1 MKAAIYTGVSTNGQ
15 TVKNQLIELRAVA
28 ERKGWEVVAEYTD
41 KGISGAKGRDERPG
55 LDSMMMAANRKE
67 FDVLMAWS
75 IDRLGRSLLHLLQT
89 MNVLHA
95 RGIDLYLDREGIDT
109 STPMGQMIF
118 NITGSFAQFE
128 RSMIQERVKAG
139 MARAKKEGKHV
150 GRPRVKPETEI
161 KIIKLRNKHGWG
173 VHRLAKAVGC
183 GSGTVQRVL
192 KQAMS

>member
-1 MKAAIYTGVSTNGQ
+1 MKAAIYTRVSTNGQ

-28 ERKGWEVVAEYTD
+28 ERKGWEVVAEYAD
-41 KGISGAKGRDERPG
+41 KGISGAKGREERPG
-55 LDSMMMAANRKE
+55 LDSMMIAANRKE
-67 FDVLMAWS
+67 FDILMAWS
-75 IDRLGRSLLHLLQT
+75 IDRLGRSLIHLLQT
-89 MNVLHA
+89 MNELHA
-95 RGIDLYLDREGIDT
+95 RGVDLYLDREGIDT

-139 MARAKKEGKHV
+139 MARAKKEGKHI
-150 GRPRVKPETEI
+150 GRPRVKPEIEI

-173 VHRLAKAVGC
+173 VHRLAQAVGC

-192 KQAMS
+192 KQAAS

>member
-1 MKAAIYTGVSTNGQ
+1 MKAAIYTRVSTNSQ
-15 TVKNQLIELRAVA
+15 TTKNQLMELRAVA
-28 ERKGWEVVAEYTD
+28 KRKKWKIVAEYSD

-55 LDSMMMAANRKE
+55 LDSMMKAANRKE
-67 FDVLMAWS
+67 FDILMSWS

-89 MNVLHA
+89 MNELHA
-95 RGIDLYLDREGIDT
+95 RGVDLYLDREGIDT

-118 NITGSFAQFE
+118 NITGAFAQFE

-150 GRPRVKPETEI
+150 GRPKINPQTEI

-173 VHRLAKAVGC
+173 IHKIAQAVGC

-192 KQAMS
+192 KEAA

>member
-1 MKAAIYTGVSTNGQ
+1 MKAAIYTRVSTRGQ

-28 ERKGWEVVAEYTD
+28 ERKGWEVVAEYKD
-41 KGISGAKGRDERPG
+41 KGISGCKGRDERPG
-55 LDSMMMAANRKE
+55 LDSMMKAANRKE
-67 FDVLMAWS
+67 FDVVMAWS
-75 IDRLGRSLLHLLQT
+75 IDRLGRSLSQLLQT
-89 MNVLHA
+89 MNELHA
-95 RGIDLYLDREGIDT
+95 RDIDLYLDREGIDT

-139 MARAKKEGKHV
+139 MARAKKEGKRI
-150 GRPRVKPETEI
+150 GRPKVKPATEI
-161 KIIKLRNKHGWG
+161 KIMKLRNKHGWG

-192 KQAMS
+192 KEAT